1 MNHSLMEKKPGHTVV
16 PLDHCN
22 WGHVVVV
29 PLDHCNWGHVV
40 YFGFSFL
47 SF

>member
-1 MNHSLMEKKPGHTVV
+1 MNHSLMEMKPGHT
-16 PLDHCN
+16 
-22 WGHVVVV
+22 VV